1 MIYTVPKK
9 DQYDDLK
16 YFMFSFSAP
25 DSLLPYAL
33 IITRDFES
41 LKYFSIKNLVAVAR
55 RLEIEYTNMT
65 QQELI
70 TEIKSRIVFE

>member
-33 IITRDFES
+33 IITKDFES
-41 LKYFSIKNLVAVAR
+41 LKYFSIHNLVTIAR
-55 RLEIEYTNMT
+55 KLEIDYTNMT

-70 TEIKSRIVFE
+70 TEIKTRIQFE

>member
-9 DQYDDLK
+9 DQYDELK

-25 DSLLPYAL
+25 DSLLPYQL

-55 RLEIEYTNMT
+55 KLEIDYTNMT
-65 QQELI
+65 QEELI
-70 TEIKSRIVFE
+70 TEIKARIQFE